1 MIMRI
6 ISSIILIILLPTSV
20 FAELQKPTP
29 EIKPED
35 VVKIQ
40 LSSLMNNNQPYVNA
54 GIEQTWEF
62 AHPNNRMYTGPLDN
76 FIRMIKNPSYSM
88 MIDHLEHNIIPVQE
102 QEKSSYYFVELTD
115 SNGKKFGFEW
125 TVEKVEQNGEFKD
138 CWMTV
143 GVSRPM
149 PLSQAS

>member
-1 MIMRI
+1 MQKILY
-6 ISSIILIILLPTSV
+6 IILFFLISLNIN
-20 FAELQKPTP
+20 AEM
-29 EIKPED
+29 IKPNPSISAKD
-35 VVKIQ
+35 VISIQ
-40 LSSLMNNNQPYVNA
+40 LKALQINNSPFEDA

-62 AHPNNRMYTGPLDN
+62 AHPNNRKSTGPLNN

-88 MIDHLEHNIIPVQE
+88 MIDHLEHNIILVEE
-102 QEKSSYYFVELTD
+102 QETSSYYFVELTD
-115 SNGKKFGFEW
+115 VNGKKYGFEW
-125 TVEKVEQNGEFKD
+125 TVEKVSENGEFKD

>member
-1 MIMRI
+1 MKFKILFFLI
-6 ISSIILIILLPTSV
+6 TIFYFNSSFADVLKPSV
-20 FAELQKPTP
+20 NIDPKQ
-29 EIKPED
+29 
-35 VVKIQ
+35 VVIIQ
-40 LSSLMNNNQPYVNA
+40 LNALMKNDSPYKDR

-62 AHPNNRMYTGPLDN
+62 AHPNNRIYTGPLDN
-76 FIRMIKNPSYSM
+76 FIRMIKNPSYAM
-88 MIDHLEHNIIPVQE
+88 MIDHLEHNIIPVEE

>member
-1 MIMRI
+1 MQK
-6 ISSIILIILLPTSV
+6 SLYIILFFLISLNLN
-20 FAELQKPTP
+20 AEM
-29 EIKPED
+29 IKPNPSISAKD
-35 VVKIQ
+35 VISIQ
-40 LSSLMNNNQPYVNA
+40 LKALQTNNSPFEDA

-62 AHPNNRMYTGPLDN
+62 AHPNNRKFTGPLNN

-88 MIDHLEHNIIPVQE
+88 MINHLDHNIIPVEE
-102 QEKSSYYFVELTD
+102 QETSSYYFVELTD
-115 SNGKKFGFEW
+115 ANGKKYGFAW
-125 TVEKVEQNGEFKD
+125 TVEKVSENGEFKN

>member
-1 MIMRI
+1 MHKILY
-6 ISSIILIILLPTSV
+6 IILFFSISLNV
-20 FAELQKPTP
+20 NAEM
-29 EIKPED
+29 IKPDPSISAKD
-35 VVKIQ
+35 VISIQ
-40 LSSLMNNNQPYVNA
+40 LKALQINNSPFEDA

-62 AHPNNRMYTGPLDN
+62 AHPNNRKFTGPLNN

-88 MIDHLEHNIIPVQE
+88 MIDHLEHNIIPVEE
-102 QEKSSYYFVELTD
+102 QETSAYYFVELTD
-115 SNGKKFGFEW
+115 DNGKKYGFEW
-125 TVEKVEQNGEFKD
+125 TVEKVSENSEFKD